1 MLQSSLQVDAILNVM
16 RKRHEVV
23 SPVVA
28 AVYEAKSLDRSV
40 NNLSSVSMNGT
51 IPAFG
56 NFQIE

>member
-1 MLQSSLQVDAILNVM
+1 M

-40 NNLSSVSMNGT
+40 NNLSSVSMNG
-51 IPAFG
+51 
-56 NFQIE
+56 